1 MLDQVRSSD
10 YVIWIVALLLY
21 VWDSAILLSPRHLL
35 LVEAGRRRFS
45 PVFTENPFTISG
57 RVLAFC
63 PLALPFRGAFIAP
76 WGQRWADASA
86 LGAALDAV
94 EELRGSLPVVRALAT
109 WAFLLLFVLGP
120 ALTLSMGPNAAVVY
134 TAIAVYPTA
143 LAAIVVL
150 WCQRRSLRLTTA
162 RAAWLSLDLLV
173 CPAFLPNLVR
183 KITTPHPIAADGA
196 QVLFAGAAALV
207 KEEFLARLE
216 SRAGDLIDE
225 ASADEPAQEQ
235 LRAYLATVKAAQ

>member
-45 PVFTENPFTISG
+45 PVFSESPFTISG

-76 WGQRWADASA
+76 WGQRWADPGA
-86 LGAALDAV
+86 LRAALDAV
-94 EELRGSLPVVRALAT
+94 EELRSSLLVVRGLAT
-109 WAFLLLFVLGP
+109 WAFLLLFVVGP

-134 TAIAVYPTA
+134 TAIGVYPTA
-143 LAAIVVL
+143 FATIVVL
-150 WCQRRSLRLTTA
+150 WCRRRSLRLTNA
-162 RAAWLSLDLLV
+162 RAAWLSLDVLV

-183 KITTPHPIAADGA
+183 KITTPQPIEADGA
-196 QVLFAGAAALV
+196 QVLFAAATVEV
-207 KEEFLARLE
+207 KEELLARLE

-225 ASADEPAQEQ
+225 AGEDTPAQEQ
-235 LRAYLATVKAAQ
+235 LRSYLATVKAAQ

>member
-35 LVEAGRRRFS
+35 LVEAGRRRFAT
-45 PVFTENPFTISG
+45 VFSESPFTIGG
-57 RVLAFC
+57 RVLAFS
-63 PLALPFRGAFIAP
+63 PLVFPYRGAFIAP
-76 WGQRWADASA
+76 WGRRWVDS
-86 LGAALDAV
+86 AALPAVLEAV
-94 EELRGSLPVVRALAT
+94 EKLRGSLLVVRVLAT

-134 TAIAVYPTA
+134 TAIGVYPTA
-143 LAAIVVL
+143 LAAVVVL
-150 WCQRRSLRLTTA
+150 WCQRRRLRLTTA

-183 KITTPHPIAADGA
+183 KITTPQPIEADGA
-196 QVLFAGAAALV
+196 QVLFATAASDV
-207 KEEFLARLE
+207 KEQFLSRLE
-216 SRAGDLIDE
+216 SQTEDLIDE
-225 ASADEPAQEQ
+225 TSPDGPEQEQ
-235 LRAYLATVKAAQ
+235 LRSYLATVKAAQ